1 MIAPSVIKFFT
12 DYFICG
18 NTYRCVWA
26 LREYPTSTSEQAI
39 LRYLG
44 EKDGVSLCIY
54 TRHVSAA
61 EEKRIIANAAN
72 KNRMQ
77 RSSTNDLQQT
87 VAAESNLQDVTQLVA
102 DMHRNREPLLH
113 VAVYIEMIAGS
124 LDDLKNLQTE
134 VQTELVRSK
143 LNVYRLMLRQQHGFM
158 CVMPSGWNV
167 FREQFERVL
176 PASSTANLYPFSFS
190 GKTDENGFYLGRDK
204 FGSNVIVDFNKRA
217 DDKTIGSARTRTE
230 KILLT
235 ISARR

>member
-1 MIAPSVIKFFT
+1 MKKKKRIDENGFTTRRGKDFLDMIAPSVIKFFT

-44 EKDGVSLCIY
+44 EKYGVSLRIY

-143 LNVYRLMLRQQHGFM
+143 LKTCFRKICVRIFSYAAKFCRRQDQ
-158 CVMPSGWNV
+158 CLYSRKQRSG
-167 FREQFERVL
+167 
-176 PASSTANLYPFSFS
+176 
-190 GKTDENGFYLGRDK
+190 
-204 FGSNVIVDFNKRA
+204 
-217 DDKTIGSARTRTE
+217 
-230 KILLT
+230 
-235 ISARR
+235 